1 MTNPHGSWI
10 WYELLTTDADA
21 ALAFYTKVVGW
32 TPSKFE
38 GAPSDYTILNAGAD
52 GVGGVMKNPT
62 PTPPAWYGYI
72 GVDDVDATVAKI
84 EALGGKVDMPP
95 TTMEQVGR
103 MAMVADPQS
112 ARFYVMRGASPE
124 ASNAYA
130 RQGMGKASWN
140 ELQTSDDAAAL
151 DFYGQ
156 VFGWRK
162 DGAMPMPWGEYS
174 FLRGAADPEV
184 WGAMMPREKADQP
197 IGWSFYF
204 RVGQIDEAK
213 ARVEQGG
220 GTVLQGP
227 MEVPGGEWVLV
238 ARDPQGAVFGL
249 VGTK

>member
-95 TTMEQVGR
+95 TAMEQVGR
-103 MAMVADPQS
+103 MAMVADPQG

-156 VFGWRK
+156 VFGWQK

-174 FLRGAADPEV
+174 FLRGATDPEV

-204 RVGQIDEAK
+204 RVGQIEEAK